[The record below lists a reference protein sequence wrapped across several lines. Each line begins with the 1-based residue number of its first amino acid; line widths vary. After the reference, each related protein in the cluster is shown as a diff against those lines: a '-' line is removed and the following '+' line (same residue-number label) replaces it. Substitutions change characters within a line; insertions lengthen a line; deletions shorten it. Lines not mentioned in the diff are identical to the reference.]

1 MAATTPVPIDDLQRQ
16 HARGLRFAGLTA
28 VPAGY
33 AELRLRV
40 LCERLADHARVDLV
54 DVRISVQAQ
63 AEVPPSEI
71 ELLQDPADD
80 CIGQRVLTAVPLLTL
95 RGDGGAALIGRNR
108 DVVADDSVDA
118 QG

>member
-1 MAATTPVPIDDLQRQ
+1 MAAATAVPIDDLQRQ
-16 HARGLRFAGLTA
+16 YAWSLRLARIAT
-28 VPAGY
+28 VPAGD

-40 LCERLADHARVDLV
+40 LRERLADHARVDLV

-71 ELLQDPADD
+71 ELLQDLADD

-108 DVVADDSVDA
+108 DVVADDS
-118 QG
+118 